1 VKSYLQTNA
10 TKLKNKSFGDQVTF
24 SLFAFENGFIFS
36 FRDLI
41 LSSMKVMMATVSAV
55 QYNASLLRV
64 SQGRAE
70 TDNEVIS
77 GMASNK

>member
-10 TKLKNKSFGDQVTF
+10 TKLKNKSFDDQVTF
-24 SLFAFENGFIFS
+24 SFFAFENGFIFS

-41 LSSMKVMMATVSAV
+41 LSSMTVMMATVSAV
-55 QYNASLLRV
+55 QYNDSLLRV

-70 TDNEVIS
+70 SDNEVIS